1 VIVVSQLF
9 VLRRLEGDRRT
20 RSIGLMTLLWGSAWG
35 VAVLSGAVLDELVGA
50 AGFALTA
57 MLFALGETMMSPTI
71 PAIVNDHAPEELRG
85 RYNAV
90 HSLAWSAGH
99 IVGPALA
106 GFLLGRGLGEEFF
119 IGLVVACVGVGA
131 YALRLERYLPAPAN
145 VVSTTQARPEPDAV
159 AQTV

>member
-1 VIVVSQLF
+1 
-9 VLRRLEGDRRT
+9 
-20 RSIGLMTLLWGSAWG
+20 
-35 VAVLSGAVLDELVGA
+35 VLDELFGA

-71 PAIVNDHAPEELRG
+71 PAIVNDLAPEELRG

-106 GFLLGRGLGEEFF
+106 GFLLGRALGEEFF

-131 YALRLERYLPAPAN
+131 YALRLERYLPARAN
-145 VVSTTQARPEPDAV
+145 VDLTTQARPESDTV